1 MLEWDTG
8 GDGRPENRTTFS
20 TAAVQA
26 GLYSP
31 ITESDSGRRRLHPS
45 SDAEY
50 WLGPSL
56 AFPDSSSTLMDRQN
70 VRAYSPNVIGDELRF
85 EGASRWHV
93 QSCRLTT
100 RRGDGRWTEPELLRS
115 REGCC
120 VPTARRNLA
129 DTRSLSERR
138 LTHTAGNA
146 AALYFL
152 ALSPLGSVA
161 LPRIRHTVLLPSVV

>member
-1 MLEWDTG
+1 MRRWDAG
-8 GDGRPENRTTFS
+8 GDGCPEIRTTVS
-20 TAAVQA
+20 TASVQD

-31 ITESDSGRRRLHPS
+31 IIESDSGRRRLHPS
-45 SDAEY
+45 LDPEY
-50 WLGPSL
+50 WLGPSFAL
-56 AFPDSSSTLMDRQN
+56 PDSSSTLMDRQN

-85 EGASRWHV
+85 ESASRWHV

-115 REGCC
+115 RAGCC

-138 LTHTAGNA
+138 WKHTASGA
-146 AALYFL
+146 AVPYFL
-152 ALSPLGSVA
+152 ASNRQDSVV
-161 LPRIRHTVLLPSVV
+161 LPRLRQTVLLHPVA